1 MEAISAIVGLVSM
14 LLSTVFGGYSQ
25 VSAMRQMNQSQVAAV
40 RQCPPNTRPQFVTDA
55 NGASQ
60 LVCVENPR

>member
-25 VSAMRQMNQSQVAAV
+25 VSAMRQMSQPQAAAV
-40 RQCPPNTRPQFVTDA
+40 KECPAGTQLQFITGKDGT
-55 NGASQ
+55 NQ
-60 LVCVENPR
+60 LVCMQESH